1 MFNVIKG
8 NFVKKNTE
16 PVVIKHKKNTV
27 AKENEDLIKKNE
39 QKIENEIDYEEE
51 YYDETEEKSD
61 EFDNFELDEI
71 LLSKQN
77 ELKELEI
84 QMEKLKQEAENEAYR
99 IIEEARIEAEKESND
114 IKAKAWD
121 QGYQEGYEAGK
132 NQVLL
137 NSSNVF
143 SNVQRV
149 LEEAMNEKEIMLNNS
164 KEEII
169 NLIIKVA
176 EKVIKIEVNNK
187 EILKQNL
194 LEALK
199 NISVSPKITVYVN
212 WEQVQY
218 AKELKE
224 EMKSKFYNIEEFNIL
239 EDKTLTPGGC
249 VIETQMG
256 RVDASIETQ
265 LETIID
271 KLHEE

>member
-16 PVVIKHKKNTV
+16 PVVIKHKKHIATQ
-27 AKENEDLIKKNE
+27 ENE
-39 QKIENEIDYEEE
+39 KIEKSLQNIDSELEYEDEKYEEF
-51 YYDETEEKSD
+51 EEKD
-61 EFDNFELDEI
+61 ELDTFELDEI
-71 LLSKQN
+71 LLAKRQ
-77 ELKELEI
+77 ELKELEM
-84 QMEKLKQEAENEAYR
+84 QMESLKNEAENEAYR
-99 IIEEARIEAEKESND
+99 IIEEARAEAEKESND

-121 QGYQEGYEAGK
+121 EGYKEGYEAGK

-169 NLIIKVA
+169 NLIIKIA
-176 EKVIKIEVNNK
+176 EKVIKVEVKNK

-199 NISVSPKITVYVN
+199 NISVSPKITIYVN

-239 EDKTLTPGGC
+239 EDKSLTPGGC